1 MVICH
6 GCVKLPEG
14 NDIGHRWP
22 QSLLMFPARQ
32 AKDTAVWTN
41 PVLWSLDMDSTSWV
55 AEDGEKPQESKLHII
70 VDLGTEKN
78 PN

>member
-1 MVICH
+1 MVIFH
-6 GCVKLPEG
+6 SCVKLPEG

-22 QSLLMFPARQ
+22 QSLLMFPAQ

-55 AEDGEKPQESKLHII
+55 GEDGEKPQESKLHII

>member
-1 MVICH
+1 
-6 GCVKLPEG
+6 
-14 NDIGHRWP
+14 
-22 QSLLMFPARQ
+22 MFPAQ

-55 AEDGEKPQESKLHII
+55 GEDGEKPQESKLHII